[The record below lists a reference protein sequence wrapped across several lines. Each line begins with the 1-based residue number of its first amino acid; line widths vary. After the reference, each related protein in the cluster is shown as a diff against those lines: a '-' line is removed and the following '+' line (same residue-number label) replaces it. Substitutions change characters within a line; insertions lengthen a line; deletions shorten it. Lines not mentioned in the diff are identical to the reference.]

1 MPTKRYRWLL
11 SLSVTVLAV
20 VAMTSG
26 AARNVSATAAAG
38 GDPASLV
45 NPFTGTAGSGNT
57 YPGATV
63 PFGMVQPSP
72 DTPSDPPG
80 GGYSYNDSAIDGFS
94 SVHLSGP
101 GCPALGHV
109 SLMPVTGPVTGTN
122 DSDYASP
129 FSHSAEEASPGYY
142 AVSLTRYGIKA
153 ELTATAR
160 TAWERF
166 SFPASGAGTV
176 LLNLGAAQKPTTAA
190 NLTVTGPDTVTGS
203 QSTQLFCNPGYRP
216 VTVYFAAR
224 FSEPFTATGTWDN
237 GPVTWGSTTA
247 NGTAIGAA
255 LRFAGRSVT
264 ASVGVSYV
272 SAANA
277 AANLRAETPRS
288 GGFDTVRQ
296 QAHATWEKWLGR
308 ARVSGGTTAQEQ
320 TYYTSLYHALIEP
333 NTFSDVNGQ
342 YFGMDGKVRTAKG
355 RTEYTNLSLWDT
367 YRTQQELLD
376 LIAPTVARD
385 VVLSLVSDTEE
396 LGWVP
401 RWVLANE
408 ETNTMSGDSVTEFFA
423 DALAAR
429 VVTPAEV
436 RPVYSYLTAN
446 ATSSPPPGSEAEGR
460 DGIAFYRAHGYVPFT
475 TTGAYDQRSAA
486 SATLEYALADCG
498 LSHVA
503 SALGQSADAA
513 DFTSTA
519 QDYRSEFDSSTGFFR
534 PRLADGSYLTPFDPA
549 FVSLPY
555 ITADAAGFDEG
566 SAWQYRW
573 LVPQDP
579 AGLAGLLGGPAPA
592 IGDLNTFFDYD
603 QVAADPSSA
612 PADWSGGGRY
622 DPTNEGDLQ
631 APYTYDALGVPW
643 RTQAMVRA
651 ALGIAQATPGG
662 VPGNEDLGEMGAWYV
677 MSALGLYP
685 YAAGQGSFVLSAP
698 LFPSATVA
706 VSGRRPLVITSPGAG
721 TYIDGLTVDGHPS
734 GDSWLSFG
742 QVAAG
747 GTLAYRTGSVP
758 DQAWA
763 AGAAAAEPAYC
774 AA

>member
-1 MPTKRYRWLL
+1 MPNNRRRWLL
-11 SLSVTVLAV
+11 SVSAAVLAAA
-20 VAMTSG
+20 AMASG
-26 AARNVSATAAAG
+26 AARAASGAAA
-38 GDPASLV
+38 DPASLV
-45 NPFTGTAGSGNT
+45 RPFTGTAGSGNT

-72 DTPSDPPG
+72 DTPSAPPG
-80 GGYSYNDSAIDGFS
+80 GGYSYNDSAIQGFS
-94 SVHLSGP
+94 SVHISGP

-109 SLMPVTGPVTGTN
+109 SLMPVTGQVTSTK
-122 DSDYASP
+122 DSDYASG

-142 AVSLTRYGIKA
+142 AVSLTRYGIRA
-153 ELTATAR
+153 ELTSTAR

-166 SFPASGAGTV
+166 SFPASGDRNV
-176 LLNLGAAQKPTTAA
+176 LLNLGAAQNKTTGA
-190 NLTVTGPDTVTGS
+190 NLAVTGPDTVTGS
-203 QSTQLFCNPGYRP
+203 QSTQVFCNAGYRP

-224 FSEPFTATGTWDN
+224 FSQPFTAAGTWDD
-237 GPVTWGSTTA
+237 GPVTWGGRSA

-255 LRFAGRSVT
+255 LRFASRSVT
-264 ASVGVSYV
+264 ASVGISYV

-277 AANLRAETPRS
+277 AANLSAETPRS

-296 QAHATWEKWLGR
+296 QAHATWDKWLGR
-308 ARVSGGTTAQEQ
+308 ARVSGGTTGQRQ
-320 TYYTSLYHALIEP
+320 TYYTALYHALIEP
-333 NTFSDVNGQ
+333 NVFSDVNGQ
-342 YFGMDGKVRTAKG
+342 YYGMDGKVHTARG
-355 RTEYTNLSLWDT
+355 RAEYTNLSLWDT
-367 YRTQQELLD
+367 YRTQQQLLD
-376 LIAPTVARD
+376 LIAPSVARD
-385 VVLSLVSDTEE
+385 VVLSLVSDTTE

-423 DALAAR
+423 DALASH
-429 VVTPAEV
+429 VVTPADV
-436 RPVYSYLTAN
+436 RPAYSYLTKN

-475 TTGAYDQRSAA
+475 TSGAYDQRSAA

-503 SALGQSADAA
+503 SALGRPADAS
-513 DFTSTA
+513 DFASTA

-534 PRLADGSYLTPFDPA
+534 PRLSDGTYMTPFDPS

-573 LVPQDP
+573 LAPQDP
-579 AGLAGLLGGPAPA
+579 AGLARLLGGSSAA
-592 IGDLNTFFDYD
+592 ISDLNTFFDYD

-612 PADWSGGGRY
+612 SAAWSGGGRY

-643 RTQAMVRA
+643 RTQAMTRA
-651 ALGIAQATPGG
+651 ALGVYQPTPSGI
-662 VPGNEDLGEMGAWYV
+662 PGNEDLGEMSAWYV

-685 YAAGQGSFVLSAP
+685 YAAGQGAFALSAP

-706 VSGRRPLVITSPGAG
+706 VSGGRLTLSAPGAA
-721 TYIDGLTVDGHPS
+721 TYIDSLTVDGHAYGS
-734 GDSWLSFG
+734 DWLPYSRL
-742 QVAAG
+742 ASG
-747 GTLAYRTGSVP
+747 GTLAYRTGSSP
-758 DQAWA
+758 SRSWA
-763 AGAAAAEPAYC
+763 AGTSSSVPAYC
-774 AA
+774 PGS